1 MARYCEI
8 IAGGK
13 IMLTKVDIIANDLWN
28 EYDNLRD
35 KLKIL
40 LKIDSPLP
48 EEFKRI
54 KELLLLLRK
63 NQENA

>member
-35 KLKIL
+35 KLKIP

>member
-1 MARYCEI
+1 
-8 IAGGK
+8 
-13 IMLTKVDIIANDLWN
+13 MLTKIDIIANDLWN
-28 EYDNLRD
+28 EYDDLRD

-40 LKIDSPLP
+40 LKIDNPLP

-63 NQENA
+63 NQEDK

>member
-28 EYDNLRD
+28 EYDDLRD

-48 EEFKRI
+48 EEFGKI
-54 KELLLLLRK
+54 KDLLLLIRG
-63 NQENA
+63 NQK

>member
-63 NQENA
+63 NQEDK

>member
-8 IAGGK
+8 IARGETMPTK
-13 IMLTKVDIIANDLWN
+13 IDIIANDLWN
-28 EYDNLRD
+28 EYDDLRD